1 VLASAVKL
9 QLEAQMVFHQGQL
22 LLLDRQHPA
31 RCRCLLG
38 LALLFEPSDPNGLIL
53 DTLFAQEDVEACVF

>member
-9 QLEAQMVFHQGQL
+9 QLEAQVVFHQGQL

-31 RCRCLLG
+31 CGRCLLG
-38 LALLFEPSDPNGLIL
+38 LALLFKPSNPNRLIP
-53 DTLFAQEDVEACVF
+53 DTLFAKEDVEACVF